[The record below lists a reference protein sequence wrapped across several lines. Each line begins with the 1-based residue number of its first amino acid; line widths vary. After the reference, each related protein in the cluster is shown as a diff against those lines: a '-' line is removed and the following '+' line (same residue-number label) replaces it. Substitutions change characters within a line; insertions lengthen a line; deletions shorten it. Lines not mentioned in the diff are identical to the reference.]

1 MSDKPYI
8 DEKLNNWSFVR
19 TFKHDVLSEELVWH
33 RDEMGRF
40 ITVLEGNGW
49 EFQFDN
55 GLPKK
60 LHKGDRFYIP
70 PKTFHRIKRGT
81 TDLLIKVEEF
91 NEVS

>member
-1 MSDKPYI
+1 M
-8 DEKLNNWSFVR
+8 DEKLNNWTFVR

-33 RDEMGRF
+33 RDERGRF

-60 LHKGDRFYIP
+60 LYRGDRFYIP
-70 PKTFHRIKRGT
+70 PKTFHRIKRGN
-81 TDLLIKVEEF
+81 TDLIIKVEEF
-91 NEVS
+91 DGI